1 MPYTFHLPSPVRA
14 QRHTAT
20 APDSAGLTPPLP
32 LERAHKFAPFGRPM
46 DVLNFSQRLTARE
59 PLAATAT
66 FKCPSVYVNVPAAL
80 VSCSAASASPAVEF
94 DVFVADR
101 RCWLRCPPSR
111 LLTTSGAGADKTA
124 RAAAGGASRDKF
136 IGVRHVE
143 GSGSGACSRSG
154 LVHGLHG
161 GKEQHFLRE
170 GGRG

>member
-1 MPYTFHLPSPVRA
+1 MLDSSMPYTALRLSVAISSAVPRA
-14 QRHTAT
+14 RAAATAT

-46 DVLNFSQRLTARE
+46 DVLNFSKRLTARE

-101 RCWLRCPPSR
+101 CSWLRCPPSWR
-111 LLTTSGAGADKTA
+111 STTSGAGASQQGIAVQCKNKTA
-124 RAAAGGASRDKF
+124 RAAAGASREMSSLEC
-136 IGVRHVE
+136 GM
-143 GSGSGACSRSG
+143 
-154 LVHGLHG
+154 
-161 GKEQHFLRE
+161 
-170 GGRG
+170 